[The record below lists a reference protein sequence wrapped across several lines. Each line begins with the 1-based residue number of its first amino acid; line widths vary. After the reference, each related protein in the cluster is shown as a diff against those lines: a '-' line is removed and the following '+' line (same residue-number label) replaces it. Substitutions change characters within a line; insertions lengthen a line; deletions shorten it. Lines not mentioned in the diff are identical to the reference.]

1 MRLPTRELDELRRL
15 MAEMGRLAET
25 AIHDSVRSLLHQDR
39 ALAEAVIREEPRIN
53 ELEMRTDSVAT
64 RLLALYQPV
73 AKDLRFLTVA
83 LRVTTDLERVGD
95 LSVNIARR
103 VLSLLEQT
111 QVKVPTDVSRLA
123 VLVESMLTSS
133 LQAVMNSEE
142 TQALDVLVGDHE
154 ADRLR
159 DYIYIELIDDM
170 QRIPEAIPQAV
181 DLIFVTRDL
190 ERMGD
195 HATNIAEDAV
205 YLVRA
210 IDVRHHEG
218 TKSYNP

>member
-1 MRLPTRELDELRRL
+1 MRLPDRELDELRHL

-25 AIHDSVRSLLHQDR
+25 AIRHSVRSLLDHDR
-39 ALAEAVIREEPRIN
+39 ELAEAVIREEPHIN
-53 ELEMRTDSVAT
+53 ELEMRTDSAAT

-83 LRVTTDLERVGD
+83 LKVTTDLERVGD

-111 QVKVPTDVSRLA
+111 QVKVPADVSRLA
-123 VLVESMLTSS
+123 ALVESMLTSS
-133 LQAVMNSEE
+133 IEAVMNSEE
-142 TQALDVLVGDHE
+142 TQARDVLLGDDE
-154 ADRLR
+154 ADQLR
-159 DYIYIELIDDM
+159 DYIFIELMGDM
-170 QRIPEAIPQAV
+170 QGNPVVVPQAI
-181 DLIFVTRDL
+181 DLICVTRDL
-190 ERMGD
+190 ERIGD

-210 IDVRHHEG
+210 IDVRHHQE
-218 TKSYNP
+218 KS